1 MVAAAGAG
9 GLLACLTESE
19 EALQVH
25 ALRGLLKVVDEHWA
39 EVSAAIS
46 RIEAFAE
53 DDGFAQRGLA
63 SLLASKARRGAR
75 RGGRASAARLQ
86 T

>member
-1 MVAAAGAG
+1 
-9 GLLACLTESE
+9 
-19 EALQVH
+19 VH

-53 DDGFAQRGLA
+53 DDGFDQRGLA
-63 SLLASKARRGAR
+63 SLLASKARAAAAGAR
-75 RGGRASAARLQ
+75 RKRPFPLQNLTTCRDARPRDRCFTTLAS
-86 T
+86 

>member
-1 MVAAAGAG
+1 
-9 GLLACLTESE
+9 
-19 EALQVH
+19 VH

-53 DDGFAQRGLA
+53 DDGFDQRGLA
-63 SLLASKARRGAR
+63 SLLASKARARRGAR
-75 RGGRASAARLQ
+75 RERPPMLQNLTTCRDDARDTGVLPPG
-86 T
+86 

>member
-1 MVAAAGAG
+1 MVAAGAG
-9 GLLACLTESE
+9 GLIACLGESE

-25 ALRGLLKVVDEHWA
+25 ALRGLLKVVDQHWA
-39 EVSAAIS
+39 EVSSSIS

-53 DDGFAQRGLA
+53 DDGFAQRQLA
-63 SLLASKARRGAR
+63 SLLASKARRRGAR
-75 RGGRASAARLQ
+75 AGRRGRQ

>member
-1 MVAAAGAG
+1 MTAGAG
-9 GLLACLTESE
+9 GLLACLE
-19 EALQVH
+19 EPEAALQVH

-53 DDGFAQRGLA
+53 DDGFDQRGLA
-63 SLLASKARRGAR
+63 SLLASKARARRGAR
-75 RGGRASAARLQ
+75 RERPPRFK